1 MIVAERKGRPALA
14 AVKDDGTVPAKKAAP
29 RKRAPVVRKVETA
42 AKRSQREGLVALRDR
57 LGRAIDC
64 PNTHPRDLANLARQQ
79 IAITEKIA
87 AIDAASGKGKTG
99 QKSVVA
105 DTPNE
110 SWDED
115 AV

>member
-1 MIVAERKGRPALA
+1 MVERKSRPALVS
-14 AVKDDGTVPAKKAAP
+14 VKDGDTAKDVP
-29 RKRAPVVRKVETA
+29 RKRAPRKAPARKVETA
-42 AKRSQREGLVALRDR
+42 AKRSMRDGLVALRDR
-57 LGRAIDC
+57 LGQAIDC

-87 AIDAASGKGKTG
+87 AIDAAASSQGKSSA
-99 QKSVVA
+99 KSVVA
-105 DTPNE
+105 ETPHE